1 MSTEDPPS
9 NILPLKIT
17 VAHMPD
23 TPSDALWRIA
33 AFAFIMLLSGRDR
46 WWIVFILYSIYRLT
60 RTELFDR
67 IRQTIRRDLSGIY
80 LLIRVKLDIKRR
92 LNANR
97 PIHEVF
103 LEKVR
108 KHPQKLACIE
118 VETGRQITY
127 DELNRL
133 TNRYANYFDSLGY
146 KKGDVAALYMENC
159 IDFLALWLGLS
170 KIGVVSAFINSHLKL
185 EPLAYSINVAKC
197 RAIITC
203 TALLPTLRQSVSHG
217 SLNITDKDLFVS
229 DGIADDAKSL
239 SAEIRAVA
247 ETEPVSRN
255 VHFQDV
261 LCYVYTSG
269 TTGNPKPAVIKHF
282 RYYFMA
288 MGAGKAFD
296 IVGDDIVYITMPL
309 YHSAAG
315 IMGIGSVIVYGT
327 TAVIRKKFSASNFW
341 KDCVKYNCTAS
352 QYIGEICRYL
362 LAQKP
367 CEEETK
373 HRVRLM
379 WGNGLRAEI
388 WNEFV
393 SRFGIKRIGEL
404 YGSTE
409 GNSNIVNIDNHVGSC
424 GFFPIY
430 PHIGGLYP
438 VRLIKVDQETGELIR
453 DAKGLCIPCR
463 PGELGEMVGVIKKK
477 DLLLKF
483 EGYVDKGDTQKKIYR
498 DVFAHGDQVFAS
510 GDILY
515 WDKLGYLYFKDRRG
529 DTFRWK
535 GENVSTTEVE
545 SILQP
550 VMSVVDATVYGV
562 EVGKNEGRAGMAA
575 IVLGDD
581 VNVEE
586 FMNEIAKKLRDNL
599 ASYAIPVFIRL
610 CKEVDRTATFKLK
623 KLDLQ
628 KQGFDL
634 KLCKGDP
641 VYYWNSSIKGYSLL
655 DAQMQKDIE
664 TGVYNRI

>member
-1 MSTEDPPS
+1 MATDPPS
-9 NILPLKIT
+9 KALELGIVT
-17 VAHMPD
+17 VHMPD

-33 AFAFIMLLSGRDR
+33 AFAIIMLLSGRDR
-46 WWIVFILYSIYRLT
+46 WWIVFVLYSIYRFT
-60 RTELFDR
+60 RTELFGR
-67 IRQTIRRDLSGIY
+67 IRKTIRRDVTG
-80 LLIRVKLDIKRR
+80 LLLLLRVKLDFKRQ

-103 LEKVR
+103 LKQVQ
-108 KHPQKLACIE
+108 KHPKKLACVE
-118 VETGRQITY
+118 VETGRKVTY
-127 DELNRL
+127 EELNRL
-133 TNRYANYFDSLGY
+133 MNRYANYFDSLTY
-146 KKGDVAALYMENC
+146 KKGDVVALYMENS
-159 IDFLALWLGLS
+159 IDFFAIWLGLS
-170 KIGVVSAFINSHLKL
+170 KIGVVSAFINSNLKL
-185 EPLAYSINVAKC
+185 EPLAYSINSANC
-197 RAIITC
+197 RAIITSSS
-203 TALLPTLRQSVSHG
+203 LMLTLRQAISQGALSVD
-217 SLNITDKDLFVS
+217 DKEVFVS
-229 DGIADDAKSL
+229 DGVEGEAKSL
-239 SAEIRAVA
+239 STEIQEAPDAEPAHK
-247 ETEPVSRN
+247 N

-288 MGAGKAFD
+288 MGAGKAFG
-296 IVGDDIVYITMPL
+296 VADDDVVYITMPM

-315 IMGIGSVIVYGT
+315 IMGIGTVIVYGT

-341 KDCVKYNCTAS
+341 KDCVRYNCTAS

-367 CEEETK
+367 CEEEHK
-373 HRVRLM
+373 HHVRLM

-388 WNEFV
+388 WNKFV
-393 SRFGIKRIGEL
+393 SRFGIQRIGEL

-430 PHIGGLYP
+430 PYLGSLYP

-453 DAKGLCIPCR
+453 DARGLCVPCR
-463 PGELGEMVGVIKKK
+463 PGELGEMVGVIKSK

-498 DVFAHGDQVFAS
+498 DVFSRGDQVFAS

-515 WDKLGYLYFKDRRG
+515 WDNLGYLYFKDRRG

-545 SILQP
+545 GILQP
-550 VMSVVDATVYGV
+550 LMSVVDATVYGV
-562 EVGKNEGRAGMAA
+562 QVGKNEGKAGMAA
-575 IVLGDD
+575 VVLHDD
-581 VNVEE
+581 VHVEE
-586 FMNEIAKKLRDNL
+586 FLSEIAKKLRDNL
-599 ASYAIPVFIRL
+599 AGYAIPVFIRL

-623 KLDLQ
+623 KIDLQ

-634 KLCKGDP
+634 QLCKGDP
-641 VYYWNSSIKGYSLL
+641 VYFWNSSTKGYSLL
-655 DAQMQKDIE
+655 DSQMQKDIE
-664 TGVYNRI
+664 AGVYTRI